1 MADAHIV
8 SNFYYRIALE
18 NCERFEVYSD
28 KVEKVL
34 SSDKE
39 DWMKDMES
47 SDYRHQSLKC
57 AVQSI
62 VFSAMCLEAFI
73 YAYSEKHLGKS
84 YTKQHIE
91 KLNIESKFIV
101 VPRLIVGKEIDKSG
115 QGYEMLKKLISDR
128 NKIVHFKSMKDFLN
142 QGSFLP
148 DSMQNGLQTVS
159 EVMNELCNI
168 HPEERQYFEAIP
180 MHAECFA

>member
-1 MADAHIV
+1 MADAHLV

-18 NCERFEVYSD
+18 NSERFTAYSN
-28 KVEKVL
+28 KVEQVL

-62 VFSAMCLEAFI
+62 VFSAMSLETFI
-73 YAYSEKHLGKS
+73 YGYSEKHLGKR
-84 YTKQHIE
+84 YTKKHVE

-101 VPRLIVGKEIDKSG
+101 VPRLAVGKEIDKSG
-115 QGYEMLKKLISDR
+115 QGYEKLKKLISDR
-128 NKIVHFKSMKDFLN
+128 NKIVHFKSMEDFLT
-142 QGSFLP
+142 QSSFLP
-148 DSMQNGLQTVS
+148 DSMQNGLQAII
-159 EVMNELCNI
+159 EIMNELGKI
-168 HPEERQYFEAIP
+168 HPEERRYFEAIP
-180 MHAECFA
+180 THAECFA